1 MIEKYYMDK
10 EELFVKRDMDLIRN
24 LLIKVEE
31 VYEPGAGSINFS
43 KIRIDGYDDKVI
55 AEHLLLMKE
64 AGLIRNINAK
74 QYVTGSTMLSIGNL
88 TNEGYDT
95 LEKFRNDTVWN
106 KTKEIARDKGL
117 PMLIDIFSQVASTV
131 IAGITE
137 GTLSTL

>member
-106 KTKEIARDKGL
+106 KTKEIARNKGL

-137 GTLSTL
+137 GTLRTL

>member
-31 VYEPGAGSINFS
+31 VYEPGADSINFS

-137 GTLSTL
+137 GTLRTL

>member
-1 MIEKYYMDK
+1 MGK
-10 EELFVKRDMDLIRN
+10 EEFCMQRDMDLIRN
-24 LLIKVEE
+24 LLIKIEE

-55 AEHLLLMKE
+55 VEHLLLMKE

-74 QYVTGSTMLSIGNL
+74 QYVTGSTILNIGNL

-117 PMLIDIFSQVASTV
+117 PMLIEIFNQVAGTV

-137 GTLSTL
+137 GALRANS

>member
-1 MIEKYYMDK
+1 MQ
-10 EELFVKRDMDLIRN
+10 RDMDLIRN
-24 LLIKVEE
+24 LLIKIEE

-55 AEHLLLMKE
+55 VEHLLLMKE

-74 QYVTGSTMLSIGNL
+74 QYVTGSNL

-117 PMLIDIFSQVASTV
+117 PMLIEIFNQVAGTV

-137 GTLSTL
+137 GALRANS

>member
-31 VYEPGAGSINFS
+31 VYEPGAGSIKFS

-137 GTLSTL
+137 GTLRTL

>member
-137 GTLSTL
+137 GALRTL

>member
-1 MIEKYYMDK
+1 MDK

-137 GTLSTL
+137 GTLRTL

>member
-24 LLIKVEE
+24 LLIKVQE

-137 GTLSTL
+137 GTLRTL

>member
-1 MIEKYYMDK
+1 M
-10 EELFVKRDMDLIRN
+10 KRDMDLIRN

-117 PMLIDIFSQVASTV
+117 PMLIDIFSQGASTV

-137 GTLSTL
+137 GTLRTL

>member
-1 MIEKYYMDK
+1 MQ
-10 EELFVKRDMDLIRN
+10 RDMDLIRN
-24 LLIKVEE
+24 LLIKIED

-55 AEHLLLMKE
+55 VEHLLLMKE

-74 QYVTGSTMLSIGNL
+74 QYVTGSTILNIGNL

-117 PMLIDIFSQVASTV
+117 PMLIEIFNQVAGTV

-137 GTLSTL
+137 GALRANS

>member
-74 QYVTGSTMLSIGNL
+74 QYVTGSTMLS
-88 TNEGYDT
+88 

-137 GTLSTL
+137 GTLRTL

>member
-1 MIEKYYMDK
+1 M
-10 EELFVKRDMDLIRN
+10 KRDMDLIRN
-24 LLIKVEE
+24 LLIRIEE
-31 VYEPGAGSINFS
+31 VYEPGAGIINFS
-43 KIRIDGYDDKVI
+43 KLRMDGYDDKIIV
-55 AEHLLLMKE
+55 EHLLLMQE

-74 QYVTGSTMLSIGNL
+74 KYVTGSTILSIGNL

-117 PMLIDIFSQVASTV
+117 PVLIDIFSQVASTV

-137 GTLSTL
+137 GALRANS

>member
-1 MIEKYYMDK
+1 M
-10 EELFVKRDMDLIRN
+10 
-24 LLIKVEE
+24 
-31 VYEPGAGSINFS
+31 
-43 KIRIDGYDDKVI
+43 
-55 AEHLLLMKE
+55 EHLLLMQE

-74 QYVTGSTMLSIGNL
+74 KYVTGSTILSIGNL

-117 PMLIDIFSQVASTV
+117 PVLIDIFSQVASTV

-137 GTLSTL
+137 GALRANS

>member
-74 QYVTGSTMLSIGNL
+74 QYVTGSTMRSIGNL

-137 GTLSTL
+137 GTLRTL

>member
-106 KTKEIARDKGL
+106 KTKELARDKGL

-137 GTLSTL
+137 GTLRTL

>member
-1 MIEKYYMDK
+1 MVEKYYMDK

-137 GTLSTL
+137 GTLRTL

>member
-1 MIEKYYMDK
+1 M
-10 EELFVKRDMDLIRN
+10 KRDMDLIRN

-31 VYEPGAGSINFS
+31 VYEPGAGSIYFS

-137 GTLSTL
+137 GTLRTL

>member
-1 MIEKYYMDK
+1 M
-10 EELFVKRDMDLIRN
+10 KRDMDLIRN

-55 AEHLLLMKE
+55 AEHLLLVKE

-137 GTLSTL
+137 GTLRTL

>member
-1 MIEKYYMDK
+1 M
-10 EELFVKRDMDLIRN
+10 KRDMDLIRN

-106 KTKEIARDKGL
+106 KTKEIARNKGL

-137 GTLSTL
+137 GTLRTL

>member
-1 MIEKYYMDK
+1 
-10 EELFVKRDMDLIRN
+10 VKRDMDLIRN

-137 GTLSTL
+137 GTLRTL

>member
-1 MIEKYYMDK
+1 MYAKGYGFDQKI
-10 EELFVKRDMDLIRN
+10 
-24 LLIKVEE
+24 EE

-55 AEHLLLMKE
+55 VEHLLLMKE

-74 QYVTGSTMLSIGNL
+74 QYVTGSTILNIGNL

-117 PMLIDIFSQVASTV
+117 PMLIEIFNQVAGTV

-137 GTLSTL
+137 GALRANS

>member
-10 EELFVKRDMDLIRN
+10 EEIFVKRDMDLIRN

-137 GTLSTL
+137 GTLRTL

>member
-1 MIEKYYMDK
+1 M
-10 EELFVKRDMDLIRN
+10 KRDMDLIRN

-31 VYEPGAGSINFS
+31 VYEPGADSINFS

-137 GTLSTL
+137 GTLRTL

>member
-1 MIEKYYMDK
+1 M
-10 EELFVKRDMDLIRN
+10 KRDMDLIRN

-137 GTLSTL
+137 GTLRTL

>member
-55 AEHLLLMKE
+55 AEHLLLKKE

-137 GTLSTL
+137 GTLRTL

>member
-43 KIRIDGYDDKVI
+43 KIRIDCYDDKVI

-137 GTLSTL
+137 GTLRTL

>member
-137 GTLSTL
+137 GTLRTL

>member
-1 MIEKYYMDK
+1 MIEKYYIDK

-137 GTLSTL
+137 GTLRTL

>member
-1 MIEKYYMDK
+1 M
-10 EELFVKRDMDLIRN
+10 KRDMDLIRN

-137 GTLSTL
+137 GALRTL

>member
-64 AGLIRNINAK
+64 AGLIRNINVK

-137 GTLSTL
+137 GTLRTL

>member
-1 MIEKYYMDK
+1 MQ
-10 EELFVKRDMDLIRN
+10 RDMDLIRN
-24 LLIKVEE
+24 LLIKIEE

-55 AEHLLLMKE
+55 VEHLLLMKE

-74 QYVTGSTMLSIGNL
+74 QYVTGSTILNIGNL

-106 KTKEIARDKGL
+106 ETKEIARDKGL
-117 PMLIDIFSQVASTV
+117 PMLIEIFNQVAGTV

-137 GTLSTL
+137 GALRANS

>member
-88 TNEGYDT
+88 TNE
-95 LEKFRNDTVWN
+95 
-106 KTKEIARDKGL
+106 
-117 PMLIDIFSQVASTV
+117 
-131 IAGITE
+131 
-137 GTLSTL
+137 

>member
-1 MIEKYYMDK
+1 M
-10 EELFVKRDMDLIRN
+10 KRDMDLIRN

-106 KTKEIARDKGL
+106 KTKEIARDKGSYVGY
-117 PMLIDIFSQVASTV
+117 IFSQVASTV
-131 IAGITE
+131 IAGIQKEHKDTIMDVGGE
-137 GTLSTL
+137 

>member
-1 MIEKYYMDK
+1 MDK
-10 EELFVKRDMDLIRN
+10 EEIFVKRDMDLIRN

-137 GTLSTL
+137 GTLRTL

>member
-10 EELFVKRDMDLIRN
+10 DELFVKRDMDLIRN

-137 GTLSTL
+137 GTLRTL